1 MPHGDDWPMVK
12 SGEKMGPRRRCFSK
26 EETRDEA
33 KEKMWAKEK
42 MFLDVKMGWGE
53 DVSLGM
59 DSG

>member
-1 MPHGDDWPMVK
+1 MVK